1 MTEPAATTA
10 TTAAANDQAAGRRI
24 FTSYLVRTRS
34 GSDIVFTDEPP
45 PPPPDPVRRPARVA
59 RMLALA
65 HRLQRAIERGDYT
78 DRAELARQFGVT
90 RARVTQLLNLT
101 LLAPDIQE
109 AVLALEAVDGVQ
121 PTSER
126 ALRDVVGAVDWREQR
141 RRWRVGMTATQ

>member
-10 TTAAANDQAAGRRI
+10 TTSAAEQAGGRRI
-24 FTSYLVRTRS
+24 FTSYLVRTRN
-34 GSDIVFTDEPP
+34 GSDIVFSDQPP
-45 PPPPDPVRRPARVA
+45 PPPPNPVRRPARVA

-101 LLAPDIQE
+101 LLAPDIQA

-126 ALRDVVGAVDWREQR
+126 ALREVVGAVDWAEQR
-141 RRWRVGMTATQ
+141 EAWHRLHRSP